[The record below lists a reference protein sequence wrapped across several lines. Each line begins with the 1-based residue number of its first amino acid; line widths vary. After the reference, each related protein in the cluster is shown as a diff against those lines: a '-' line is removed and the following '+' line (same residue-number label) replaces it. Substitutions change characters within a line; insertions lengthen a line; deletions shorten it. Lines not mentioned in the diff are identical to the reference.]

1 MPRHTTPGDL
11 LSCQNTQQQS
21 SAYLLPAPRC
31 RGGVKE
37 SCNFWETESGCRGCL
52 VLAGAAWPRLLE
64 TFHSSA
70 FIRQLP
76 VTDTPGA
83 GAGDPHGAGTK
94 YHTLLFLSNNN
105 IKLRAIDK
113 FNIIEPKCAGRKCS
127 ALDALQSVLFLM
139 QPFLRW
145 RSLKHTFIQTS
156 SADSAVAEGGW
167 VVMVE
172 VTHYMQQVRGRGGAG
187 AGAGQGRPGDPL
199 PCSTL
204 H

>member
-1 MPRHTTPGDL
+1 MSTDQVAAAGTRHPSRLARPAIGWLHWAGLGPALPHQHQSHAPTHHTTPGDL

-52 VLAGAAWPRLLE
+52 ALPGAAWPRLLE

-83 GAGDPHGAGTK
+83 GAPAWGGDKIPHIA
-94 YHTLLFLSNNN
+94 FLSNNN
-105 IKLRAIDK
+105 IKRRAIDK
-113 FNIIEPKCAGRKCS
+113 FNIIEPKCAVHAGNAVPWMQFK
-127 ALDALQSVLFLM
+127 VFLM

-145 RSLKHTFIQTS
+145 RSL
-156 SADSAVAEGGW
+156 
-167 VVMVE
+167 
-172 VTHYMQQVRGRGGAG
+172 
-187 AGAGQGRPGDPL
+187 
-199 PCSTL
+199 
-204 H
+204 

>member
-37 SCNFWETESGCRGCL
+37 SCNFWETESGCRGWL

-83 GAGDPHGAGTK
+83 GAPAWGGDKIPHIA
-94 YHTLLFLSNNN
+94 FLSNNN
-105 IKLRAIDK
+105 IKRRAIDK

-127 ALDALQSVLFLM
+127 ALDALQRVLFFM

-172 VTHYMQQVRGRGGAG
+172 VTHYMQQVRGWGGTG
-187 AGAGQGRPGDPL
+187 ETWRPL